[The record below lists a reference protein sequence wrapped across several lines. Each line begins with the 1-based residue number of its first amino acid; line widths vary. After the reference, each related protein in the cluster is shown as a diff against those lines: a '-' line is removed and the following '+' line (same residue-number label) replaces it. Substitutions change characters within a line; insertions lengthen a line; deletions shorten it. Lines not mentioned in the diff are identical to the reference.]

1 MEVKQDHRRSHRQ
14 TGPGLRI
21 QLGSTS
27 MSGEAELWQTAPVEL
42 TSPWDRVDVW
52 KVWLDS
58 AELSS
63 EALRGIL
70 APDEIERARRF
81 HFDRDRIR
89 FIACRTALRNILA
102 RYLQMLPVEIRFRY
116 ERNGKLEIAE
126 MQNSEGLRFN
136 LSHSSGL
143 AVIAVS
149 SGRAVGVDIEKVSP
163 KPECLEI
170 ARRFF
175 SEREYQ
181 ALSAIGESERQRA
194 FFACWTRKEA
204 FVKAIGDGLSYSLP
218 EFSVTVAPDAPA
230 AIEEVTADPKAV
242 FRWSLAN
249 LHSED
254 GYVGTLAFEKAPC
267 HIEHWQWN
275 PALR

>member
-1 MEVKQDHRRSHRQ
+1 
-14 TGPGLRI
+14 
-21 QLGSTS
+21 
-27 MSGEAELWQTAPVEL
+27 MSGEAELWRTAPVEL

-58 AELSS
+58 TDLSGQ
-63 EALRGIL
+63 ALPGIL
-70 APDEIERARRF
+70 APDEVERARRF

-89 FIACRTALRNILA
+89 FTACRTALRTILA
-102 RYLQMLPVEIRFRY
+102 RYLQMSAVEIRFRY

-126 MQNSEGLRFN
+126 MQNSDGLRFN

-149 SGRAVGVDIEKVSP
+149 SGRAVGVDIEKVIP

-181 ALSAIGESERQRA
+181 GLSAIREEEIGRASCRER
-194 FFACWTRKEA
+194 
-204 FVKAIGDGLSYSLP
+204 V
-218 EFSVTVAPDAPA
+218 FSSV
-230 AIEEVTADPKAV
+230 
-242 FRWSLAN
+242 
-249 LHSED
+249 
-254 GYVGTLAFEKAPC
+254 
-267 HIEHWQWN
+267 
-275 PALR
+275 

>member
-1 MEVKQDHRRSHRQ
+1 
-14 TGPGLRI
+14 
-21 QLGSTS
+21 
-27 MSGEAELWQTAPVEL
+27 MSGEAEFWRAAPTEL
-42 TSPWDRVDVW
+42 TQPWDRVDVW

-63 EALRGIL
+63 EVLPGIL
-70 APDEIERARRF
+70 APDEVERARRF
-81 HFDRDRIR
+81 HFDRHRIR
-89 FIACRTALRNILA
+89 FSACRTALRTILA
-102 RYLQMLPVEIRFRY
+102 RYLQMSPVEIRFRY
-116 ERNGKLEIAE
+116 ERNGKPEIADA
-126 MQNSEGLRFN
+126 QNSYSLRFN

-149 SGRAVGVDIEKVSP
+149 SGRAVGVDIEKASP
-163 KPECLEI
+163 KPDCLEI

-204 FVKAIGDGLSYSLP
+204 FVKAIGEGLSYALP
-218 EFSVTVAPDAPA
+218 EFSVAVAPDAPA
-230 AIEEVTADPKAV
+230 AIEEVTEDPNAI

-249 LHSED
+249 LQSED

-267 HIEHWQWN
+267 RIEQWQWN
-275 PALR
+275 AALR

>member
-1 MEVKQDHRRSHRQ
+1 
-14 TGPGLRI
+14 
-21 QLGSTS
+21 
-27 MSGEAELWQTAPVEL
+27 MSGEAEFWRAEPTEL
-42 TSPWDRVDVW
+42 TQPWDRVDVW

-58 AELSS
+58 AELST
-63 EALRGIL
+63 EALPGIL
-70 APDEIERARRF
+70 APDEVERARRF
-81 HFDRDRIR
+81 HFDRDRTR
-89 FIACRTALRNILA
+89 VTACHTALRNILA
-102 RYLQMLPVEIRFRY
+102 RYLQMSAVEIRFRY

-126 MQNSEGLRFN
+126 MQNSDGLRFN

-149 SGRAVGVDIEKVSP
+149 SGRAVGVDIEKVIP
-163 KPECLEI
+163 KSECLEI

-181 ALSAIGESERQRA
+181 ALSAIHESERQRA

-204 FVKAIGDGLSYSLP
+204 FVKAIGDGLSYALP
-218 EFSVTVAPDAPA
+218 EFSVGVAPDAPA
-230 AIEEVTADPKAV
+230 AIEEVIADPNAV

-267 HIEHWQWN
+267 HIQQWRWN
-275 PALR
+275 AALR